1 MAEDALTRALESRH
15 LPHVRRE
22 GEAVFY
28 GPKIDVRMFD
38 AIGRPWQGPTVQFD
52 FNLPQR
58 LGIQYVAPDGSLTPV
73 VMVHRAIYGSLE
85 RFVGGLVEHYAGAF
99 PLWLAPV
106 QAVVLPITDR
116 TRDYALQVQ
125 KSLSEAGLRC
135 EVDGRNE
142 KIGAKIREAQLKKIP
157 FMLVAGD
164 REAQAGNVAVRS
176 RKEGDLGPTGLEAL
190 RDRLVRM
197 NVDRVLGP

>member
-1 MAEDALTRALESRH
+1 MAEGALVRALETRALRF
-15 LPHVRRE
+15 VRRE

-58 LGIQYVAPDGSLTPV
+58 LGIHYVASDSSQVPV

-85 RFVGGLVEHYAGAF
+85 RFMGGLVEHYAGAF

-106 QAVVLPITDR
+106 QAAVLPITDR
-116 TRDYALQVQ
+116 QTEYA
-125 KSLSEAGLRC
+125 KS
-135 EVDGRNE
+135 
-142 KIGAKIREAQLKKIP
+142 IQQQLD
-157 FMLVAGD
+157 VAGIRATVDD
-164 REAQAGNVAVRS
+164 RSEKVNL
-176 RKEGDLGPTGLEAL
+176 K
-190 RDRLVRM
+190 
-197 NVDRVLGP
+197 

>member
-1 MAEDALTRALESRH
+1 
-15 LPHVRRE
+15 
-22 GEAVFY
+22 
-28 GPKIDVRMFD
+28 
-38 AIGRPWQGPTVQFD
+38 VQFD

-58 LGIQYVAPDGSLTPV
+58 LGIHYVAPDGSQTPV

-85 RFVGGLVEHYAGAF
+85 RFMGGLVEHYAGAF

-116 TRDYALQVQ
+116 TRDYGGRILDALRA
-125 KSLSEAGLRC
+125 AGLRSAL
-135 EVDGRNE
+135 DDRNE
-142 KIGAKIREAQLKKIP
+142 KIGAKIREAQIKKIP

-164 REAQAGNVAVRS
+164 REERDASVAVRS
-176 RKEGDLGPTGLEAL
+176 RKEGDLGPASIEAI

-197 NVDRVLGP
+197 NAERDLGP